1 MITFEEF
8 KKEVI
13 ITEEK
18 ISKDFVVDEYNSDTL
33 VNLRYKDKELTFD
46 KNNLDFKSLDEWLMV
61 LYKEYYNVK
70 RLLIKS
76 VNKVSIDNQKEYFI
90 ETKMGN
96 FNISENTLKKIK

>member
-18 ISKDFVVDEYNSDTL
+18 RSKDFVVDEYNSDTL
-33 VNLRYKDKELTFD
+33 LNLRYKDKELTFD

-76 VNKVSIDNQKEYFI
+76 VNEVSIDNQKEYFI

>member
-18 ISKDFVVDEYNSDTL
+18 RSKDFVVDEYNSDTL
-33 VNLRYKDKELTFD
+33 LNLRYKDKELTFD
-46 KNNLDFKSLDEWLMV
+46 KNNLDFKSLDEWLII

-76 VNKVSIDNQKEYFI
+76 INKVSVNSNEDYFI
-90 ETKMGN
+90 ETRDSN
-96 FNISENTLKKIK
+96 FIISKNTFNKFK

>member
-18 ISKDFVVDEYNSDTL
+18 RSKDFVVDEYNSDTL

-46 KNNLDFKSLDEWLMV
+46 KNTLEIEGLDFLLNIF
-61 LYKEYYNVK
+61 YK
-70 RLLIKS
+70 
-76 VNKVSIDNQKEYFI
+76 Q
-90 ETKMGN
+90 N
-96 FNISENTLKKIK
+96 FK